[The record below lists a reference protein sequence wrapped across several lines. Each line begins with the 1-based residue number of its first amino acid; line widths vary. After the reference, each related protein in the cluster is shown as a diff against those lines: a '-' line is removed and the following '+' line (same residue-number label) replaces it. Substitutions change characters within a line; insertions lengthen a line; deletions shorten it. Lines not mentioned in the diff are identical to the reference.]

1 MLSIF
6 QSKFMKPF
14 KYKQH
19 ELDEISIPFY
29 SRIGL
34 LSVRFSEI
42 ESLINHILEKLIN
55 PDNDMISYILIEK
68 NMLSRN
74 LDLLIS
80 INKQR
85 AYEEEKI
92 SKIITELKSLKDIR
106 NFFIHGV
113 WSSIETDE
121 KDRNYIY
128 CSDHRWQKL
137 KQIPSYMKN
146 FSGTVSSRY
155 GSKKFTVVELDS
167 TIEKAD
173 KILSDLKNVWEDLED
188 VNYFN

>member
-1 MLSIF
+1 
-6 QSKFMKPF
+6 MKPF
-14 KYKQH
+14 KYKKQ

-42 ESLINHILEKLIN
+42 ESLINHILEKLII

-68 NMLSRN
+68 NMLTRN
-74 LDLLIS
+74 LELLIS

-85 AYEEEKI
+85 AYQEEKM
-92 SKIITELKSLKDIR
+92 SKIIIELKSLKDIR

-121 KDRNYIY
+121 KNISYIY

-137 KQIPSYMKN
+137 KQIPPYMKN
-146 FSGTVSSRY
+146 LSATVSTRY
-155 GSKKFTVVELDS
+155 RSKKFTVVELDS

-173 KILSDLKNVWEDLED
+173 KILFDLKNVWEDLED
-188 VNYFN
+188 VNYFD